1 MTDLVDNVAL
11 GLDEDRPLPIDTSS
25 VRPPDIEQD
34 VKEMERRRRV
44 KMIIESQ
51 IFKEELERI
60 IETQLNEGYSSSTL
74 SALQQVTELL
84 LPGGTAAHLSGKV
97 GAFIAPI
104 NDIRGIDAYRFVRFL
119 LFTSNQIQ
127 TNLLYF

>member
-1 MTDLVDNVAL
+1 MTDLVDNAAFA
-11 GLDEDRPLPIDTSS
+11 GEDDRAASVNIDTI
-25 VRPPDIEQD
+25 RPPDIEQD
-34 VKEMERRRRV
+34 MKEMERRRRV

-84 LPGGTAAHLSGKV
+84 IPGGASGYLSGTK
-97 GAFIAPI
+97 GPAFIAPI
-104 NDIRGIDAYRFVRFL
+104 NDIRGIDAYRYVAIDSSRN
-119 LFTSNQIQ
+119 SV
-127 TNLLYF
+127 

>member
-1 MTDLVDNVAL
+1 MADVEQHLNGTEDESKNV
-11 GLDEDRPLPIDTSS
+11 S
-25 VRPPDIEQD
+25 RPPDIEQD
-34 VKEMERRRRV
+34 MKEMERRRRV

-84 LPGGTAAHLSGKV
+84 MPGAAGHQTGKL
-97 GAFIAPI
+97 GAYITPI
-104 NDIRGIDAYRFVRFL
+104 NDIRGIDSYR
-119 LFTSNQIQ
+119 
-127 TNLLYF
+127 